1 MENIECKKDNQK
13 FITKLTHDLKSP
25 LHNIIGFANL
35 LEIKYKKDQNPKA
48 LDYLNIITQEA
59 EHTVKLINTL
69 SLYLKEIDIDIEIDK
84 KNLLENLFENSKKE
98 HEKTVVGI

>member
-1 MENIECKKDNQK
+1 MENIECTKDNQK

-48 LDYLNIITQEA
+48 LNYLNIITQEA
-59 EHTVKLINTL
+59 EHSLKLINTL
-69 SLYLKEIDIDIEIDK
+69 SLYLKELSGDMEMEK
-84 KNLLENLFENSKKE
+84 KSLLENLLEDSKKE
-98 HEKTVVGI
+98 HEKTVIGV